1 MARVAILAVLV
12 FLCLSDAQPHGLVE
26 IDSTVQQFVSLNT
39 AIRKR
44 LAHITQLVH
53 DPRLSAP
60 PSHAAPDEKRLAHLR
75 KGLNYRR
82 DRGEAYDLAALR
94 ALDLRLVRFEI
105 DLGARMP
112 APPPTPVPCHA
123 GQYRVAVVVPPPGGG
138 AGGRG
143 GGCAECPS
151 GRFSWGGHTS
161 KCADCPRPK
170 TSNQERTGCEW
181 VRNAS
186 EPRER
191 RPAVRGLVPAAAQNV
206 VGNRGGLRLL
216 QHGLGSGFVTVMGA
230 AAVLLLVLV
239 VLNAAGWEPR
249 SLGERRQWHVPSG
262 QRRDRQRVRYA
273 GIGGEEEEDEDD
285 ESEGEQEF
293 MLHGGPGKGGKVHYG
308 SPDPVP
314 PRRLST
320 PPPRK
325 RSGASARLEAL

>member
-1 MARVAILAVLV
+1 MARVAILAVLA
-12 FLCLSDAQPHGLVE
+12 FLCLSHAQPHGLVE
-26 IDSTVQQFVSLNT
+26 VDSTVQQFVSLNT

-44 LAHITQLVH
+44 LAHISQLVH
-53 DPRLSAP
+53 DPHLSAP
-60 PSHAAPDEKRLAHLR
+60 PSHAVPDVKRLAHLR

-82 DRGEAYDLAALR
+82 DRGEAHDLAALR

-123 GQYRVAVVVPPPGGG
+123 GQYRVAGGE
-138 AGGRG
+138 
-143 GGCAECPS
+143 GCAACS
-151 GRFSWGGHTS
+151 AGRFSWDGHTS
-161 KCADCPRPK
+161 KCVDCPRPK

-181 VRNAS
+181 VRNPS

-191 RPAVRGLVPAAAQNV
+191 RPAVRGLVPAAAQTV

-216 QHGLGSGFVTVMGA
+216 KHGLGSGFATVMGA

-249 SLGERRQWHVPSG
+249 SLGERRQWHMPSG

-273 GIGGEEEEDEDD
+273 GIGGEEEEG
-285 ESEGEQEF
+285 ESEGEEEF
-293 MLHGGPGKGGKVHYG
+293 MLHAGGLGKGRKVHYG

-320 PPPRK
+320 PPPRRK
-325 RSGASARLEAL
+325 RSSGTARLEAL